1 MVAQNNSGNGNN
13 ISIISIINI
22 AVNIATIVTLYMAH
36 NIILVICWQHNV
48 IRNKLHP

>member
-13 ISIISIINI
+13 SSIINI
-22 AVNIATIVTLYMAH
+22 TVIIATLYITH

-48 IRNKLHP
+48 IMNNYYE